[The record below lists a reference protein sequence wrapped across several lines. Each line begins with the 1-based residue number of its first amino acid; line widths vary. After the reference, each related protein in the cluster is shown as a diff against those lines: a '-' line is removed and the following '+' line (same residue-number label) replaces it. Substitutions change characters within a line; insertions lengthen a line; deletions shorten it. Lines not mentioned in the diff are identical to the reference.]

1 MATVHGRAFI
11 SVGGVRYNTQK
22 GATIKLS
29 GDALTPVVGDSG
41 LAGSQAEYQAGE
53 IVCTIIASPDISAET
68 LKGHTDVSITFE
80 SDNGKS
86 WIASNAF
93 RGPLPQL
100 GPDGWAMTYYGDFK
114 EA

>member
-1 MATVHGRAFI
+1 MPTVHGRAYI
-11 SVGGVRYNTQK
+11 NVDGTRYNTQA
-22 GATIKLS
+22 GATLKLS

-53 IVCTIIASPDISAET
+53 VTCTIIATADISTEA
-68 LKGHTDVSITFE
+68 LKGQTDVSITFE

-100 GPDGWAMTYYGDFK
+100 AKEGYAMTYYGDFK